1 MVGRL
6 SAIRAGMEGK
16 KIHRGGM
23 LYGRETALLLAF
35 MEVTA
40 SAVKWKLVR
49 TSADKLSAD
58 TERGPYTTGNCRRV
72 HC

>member
-49 TSADKLSAD
+49 TSAD